1 MNTSLNTRNLKN
13 SLRKFIIIS
22 MMLFFSV
29 ALVQAGPGGTNKQKS
44 RLASRV
50 KKMVENVDA
59 TQTATLTGEAVVFFH
74 VNEKG
79 QVMVKGVFGTNDE
92 LIDHV
97 ETSLHGE
104 LIKMDG
110 LDPEQEY
117 QVKLKYEDLR

>member
-1 MNTSLNTRNLKN
+1 MNTTQNI
-13 SLRKFIIIS
+13 RKTYRRFIVLPLMLLLTV
-22 MMLFFSV
+22 MM
-29 ALVQAGPGGTNKQKS
+29 VQAGPGSTNKQKS
-44 RLASRV
+44 RLTSKV

-59 TQTATLTGEAVVFFH
+59 SNKATLTGEAVVFFR

-79 QVMVKGVFGTNDE
+79 QVMVKGVFGTNDD
-92 LIDHV
+92 LIEHV

-117 QVKLKYEDLR
+117 QVKLRYEDLR